1 MRLIMLPPKSD
12 LIVCCAHPAYQIHNE
27 LAARNAGISSF
38 PVRVREELAEKVRG
52 ADVLVISGFWSN
64 DLLAAAPKLKFIQSI
79 GAGTDQ
85 FDRDLLRARG
95 VRLASAQGVNERA
108 VSQHA
113 MALILAMARRL
124 PEPRDNQA
132 RHLWRGMISDLTQR
146 EDELTGK
153 TLVIIGLGR
162 IGGRLARLAKAFDM
176 EVIGVRRNPNA
187 GASGADSVH
196 HFDQLPEL
204 LPRADFVALTCPL
217 TPETQNI
224 IDAGALAR
232 MKRTAVL
239 VNAARGKCVDE
250 TALVAAVQ
258 RGDISGAAID
268 VTAEEPLASVSPLWN
283 LPNVFITPH
292 TAGETRRYEKN
303 VVDIL
308 IENLDRLWRGDSTLQ
323 NQIV

>member
-1 MRLIMLPPKSD
+1 MMLPSKSD
-12 LIVCCAHPAYQIHNE
+12 LIVCCAHSAYQIHNE
-27 LAARNAGISSF
+27 LAARNAGIKSF
-38 PVRVREELAEKVRG
+38 PIAVRDELPQRLGE
-52 ADVLVISGFWSN
+52 ADVLVVSGFWRN
-64 DLLAAAPKLKFIQSI
+64 DLLEAAPKLKFIQSI

-85 FDRDLLRARG
+85 FDRGLLRERG

-124 PEPRDNQA
+124 PEARDNQA
-132 RHLWRGMISDLTQR
+132 RHLWRGMISDLTRR

-153 TLVIIGLGR
+153 TLMIIGLGR

-176 EVIGVRRNPNA
+176 EVIGVRRDPGA
-187 GASGADSVH
+187 GANGADSVH
-196 HFDQLPEL
+196 RFDRLPEL

-217 TPETQNI
+217 TPETKNI
-224 IDAGALAR
+224 IDADALAR
-232 MKRTAVL
+232 MKRGAVL

-250 TALVAAVQ
+250 DARVAALR

-268 VTAEEPLASVSPLWN
+268 VTAEEPLASSSPLWD
-283 LPNVFITPH
+283 LPNVFVTPH
-292 TAGETRRYEKN
+292 TAGETRSYEKN

-308 IENLDRLWRGDSTLQ
+308 IENLNRLWRGETSLQ

>member
-1 MRLIMLPPKSD
+1 MLPAKSD
-12 LIVCCAHPAYQIHNE
+12 LIVCCAHPAYQIHEE
-27 LAARNAGISSF
+27 LAARNAGIGSF
-38 PVRVREELAEKVRG
+38 PVRVREELPQKLGE
-52 ADVLVISGFWSN
+52 ADVLVISGFWHN
-64 DLLAAAPKLKFIQSI
+64 DLLASAPKLQFIQSI

-85 FDRDLLRARG
+85 FDRDLLRERG

-124 PEPRDNQA
+124 PEARDNQA
-132 RHLWRGMISDLTQR
+132 RHFWRGMISDLTER

-153 TLVIIGLGR
+153 TLLIIGLGR

-176 EVIGVRRNPNA
+176 EVIGVRRDPGA
-187 GASGADSVH
+187 GLNGADSVH
-196 HFDQLPEL
+196 RFDRLPEL
-204 LPRADFVALTCPL
+204 LPRGDVVALTCPL

-224 IDAGALAR
+224 IYAGALAR
-232 MKRTAVL
+232 MKRSAVL

-250 TALVAAVQ
+250 GALLTALQ
-258 RGDISGAAID
+258 GGNISGAAID
-268 VTAEEPLASVSPLWN
+268 VTADEPLPATSRLWD

-292 TAGETRRYEKN
+292 TAGETRSYERN

-308 IENLDRLWRGDSTLQ
+308 IDNLDRLWRGEKMLR

>member
-1 MRLIMLPPKSD
+1 MRDELPQR
-12 LIVCCAHPAYQIHNE
+12 LGE
-27 LAARNAGISSF
+27 
-38 PVRVREELAEKVRG
+38 
-52 ADVLVISGFWSN
+52 ADVLVVSGFWRN
-64 DLLAAAPKLKFIQSI
+64 DLLEAAPKLKFIQSI

-85 FDRDLLRARG
+85 FDRGLLRERG

-124 PEPRDNQA
+124 PEARDNQA
-132 RHLWRGMISDLTQR
+132 RHVWRGMISDHTQR
-146 EDELTGK
+146 EDELTGR

-176 EVIGVRRNPNA
+176 EVIGVRRDPRA
-187 GASGADSVH
+187 GANGADSVH
-196 HFDQLPEL
+196 RVDQLPEL

-217 TPETQNI
+217 TPETRNI
-224 IDAGALAR
+224 IDAGALVR
-232 MKRTAVL
+232 MKRSAVL
-239 VNAARGKCVDE
+239 VNVARGNCVDE
-250 TALVAAVQ
+250 GALLAALQ

-268 VTAEEPLASVSPLWN
+268 VTAEEPLAFSSPLWD
-283 LPNVFITPH
+283 LPNVFVTPH
-292 TAGETRRYEKN
+292 TAGETRSYEKN

-308 IENLDRLWRGDSTLQ
+308 IENLDRLWRGEAALQ

>member
-1 MRLIMLPPKSD
+1 MLPPKSD

-27 LAARNAGISSF
+27 LAARNAGIKSF
-38 PVRVREELAEKVRG
+38 QVNVRDELRERVGE

-64 DLLAAAPKLKFIQSI
+64 DLLEAAPKLKFIQSI

-85 FDRDLLRARG
+85 FDRGLLHARG

-113 MALILAMARRL
+113 MALILAIARRL
-124 PEPRDNQA
+124 PEARDNQA
-132 RHLWRGMISDLTQR
+132 RRHWRGMISDLAQR

-176 EVIGVRRNPNA
+176 EVIGVRRDPNA
-187 GASGADSVH
+187 GANGADSVH
-196 HFDQLPEL
+196 RFDRLPEL

-232 MKRTAVL
+232 MKPTAAL

-250 TALVAAVQ
+250 GALVAALQ
-258 RGDISGAAID
+258 RGDIGGAAID
-268 VTAEEPLASVSPLWN
+268 VTVEEPLPSVSPLWN
-283 LPNVFITPH
+283 LPNVLITPH
-292 TAGETRRYEKN
+292 TAGETRSYEKN

-308 IENLDRLWRGDSTLQ
+308 TENLDRLWRGETTLQ

>member
-1 MRLIMLPPKSD
+1 MLPPKSD
-12 LIVCCAHPAYQIHNE
+12 LIVCCAHPAYQIHDE
-27 LAARNAGISSF
+27 LAARDAGIRSF
-38 PVRVREELAEKVRG
+38 PVRLRDELAQEVKE

-64 DLLAAAPKLKFIQSI
+64 DLLASAPKLKFIQSI

-95 VRLASAQGVNERA
+95 VRLASAHGVNERA

-124 PEPRDNQA
+124 PEARDNQA
-132 RHLWRGMISDLTQR
+132 RRLWRGMISDLAQR

-176 EVIGVRRNPNA
+176 EVIGVRRDPGA
-187 GASGADSVH
+187 GTNGADSVH
-196 HFDQLPEL
+196 RFDRLPEL
-204 LPRADFVALTCPL
+204 LPRGDFVALTCPL
-217 TPETQNI
+217 TAETQNI

-250 TALVAAVQ
+250 GALVAALQ
-258 RGDISGAAID
+258 RGAISGAAID
-268 VTAEEPLASVSPLWN
+268 VTAEEPLPSVSPLWN
-283 LPNVFITPH
+283 LPNVFIKPH
-292 TAGETRRYEKN
+292 TAGETCSYEEN

-308 IENLDRLWRGDSTLQ
+308 IENLDRLWRGETTLQ
-323 NQIV
+323 NHIV

>member
-1 MRLIMLPPKSD
+1 MLPSKND
-12 LIVCCAHPAYQIHNE
+12 VIVCCAHPAYQIHDE
-27 LAARNAGISSF
+27 LASRKAGIKSF
-38 PVRVREELAEKVRG
+38 PVRVRDELPQRVRE

-64 DLLAAAPKLKFIQSI
+64 DLLGLAPKLEFIQSI

-85 FDRDLLRARG
+85 FDRGLLRARS

-124 PEPRDNQA
+124 PEARDNQA
-132 RHLWRGMISDLTQR
+132 RHLWRGMISDLSQR

-176 EVIGVRRNPNA
+176 EVIGVRRDPNA
-187 GASGADSVH
+187 GANGADSVH
-196 HFDQLPEL
+196 RLDRLPEL

-232 MKRTAVL
+232 MKRTVVL

-250 TALVAAVQ
+250 GSLIAALQ

-268 VTAEEPLASVSPLWN
+268 VTAEEPLPSTSPLWN

-308 IENLDRLWRGDSTLQ
+308 TENLDRLWRGETTLQ

>member
-1 MRLIMLPPKSD
+1 MLPSKSD

-27 LAARNAGISSF
+27 LAARNAGIRSF
-38 PVRVREELAEKVRG
+38 PIAVRDELPQRLGE
-52 ADVLVISGFWSN
+52 ADVLVISGFWRN
-64 DLLAAAPKLKFIQSI
+64 ELLAAAPKLKFIQSI

-85 FDRDLLRARG
+85 FDRGLLRERG

-124 PEPRDNQA
+124 PEARDNQA
-132 RHLWRGMISDLTQR
+132 RRLWRGMISDLTQR

-176 EVIGVRRNPNA
+176 EVIGVRRDPGA
-187 GASGADSVH
+187 GANGADSVH
-196 HFDQLPEL
+196 RFDRLPEL

-217 TPETQNI
+217 TPETTNI

-232 MKRTAVL
+232 MKRGSVL

-250 TALVAAVQ
+250 DALVAALA

-268 VTAEEPLASVSPLWN
+268 VTAEEPLASSSPLWS
-283 LPNVFITPH
+283 LPNVFVTPH
-292 TAGETRRYEKN
+292 TAGETRSYEKN

-308 IENLDRLWRGDSTLQ
+308 IENLDRLWRGETALQ

>member
-1 MRLIMLPPKSD
+1 MLPSKSD

-27 LAARNAGISSF
+27 LAARNAGIRSF
-38 PVRVREELAEKVRG
+38 PIAVRDELPQRLGE
-52 ADVLVISGFWSN
+52 ADVLVISGFWRN
-64 DLLAAAPKLKFIQSI
+64 DLLEAAPKLKFIQSI

-85 FDRDLLRARG
+85 FDRGLLRERG

-124 PEPRDNQA
+124 PEARDNQA
-132 RHLWRGMISDLTQR
+132 RHFWRGMISDLAQR

-176 EVIGVRRNPNA
+176 EVIGVRRDPGA
-187 GASGADSVH
+187 GANGADSVH
-196 HFDQLPEL
+196 RFDRLPEL

-217 TPETQNI
+217 TPETTNI

-232 MKRTAVL
+232 MKRGTVL

-250 TALVAAVQ
+250 GALVAALQ

-268 VTAEEPLASVSPLWN
+268 VTAEEPLASSSPLWD
-283 LPNVFITPH
+283 LPNVLVTPH
-292 TAGETRRYEKN
+292 TAGETRSYEKN

-308 IENLDRLWRGDSTLQ
+308 IENLDRLWRGETALQ

>member
-1 MRLIMLPPKSD
+1 MLPPKND
-12 LIVCCAHPAYQIHNE
+12 VTICCAHPAYQIHDE
-27 LAARNAGISSF
+27 LASRKAGVRSF
-38 PVRVREELAEKVRG
+38 PVRVRDELAQKVRE

-64 DLLAAAPKLKFIQSI
+64 DLLEAAPKVKFIQSI

-85 FDRDLLRARG
+85 FDRSLLRARG

-124 PEPRDNQA
+124 PEARDNQG
-132 RHLWRGMISDLTQR
+132 RHVWRGMISDRSQR

-153 TLVIIGLGR
+153 TLVIVGLGR

-176 EVIGVRRNPNA
+176 EVIGVRRDPSA
-187 GASGADSVH
+187 GANGADSVH
-196 HFDQLPEL
+196 RFDRLPEL

-224 IDAGALAR
+224 IDGGALAR
-232 MKRTAVL
+232 MKRAVVL

-250 TALVAAVQ
+250 SALIAALQ
-258 RGDISGAAID
+258 SGGISGAAID
-268 VTAEEPLASVSPLWN
+268 VTADEPLPSSSKLWD

-308 IENLDRLWRGDSTLQ
+308 IDNLGRLWRGETALH
-323 NQIV
+323 NEIV

>member
-1 MRLIMLPPKSD
+1 MLPSKTD
-12 LIVCCAHPAYQIHNE
+12 LVVCCAHPAYQIHTE
-27 LAARNAGISSF
+27 LAARNAGIRSF
-38 PVRVREELAEKVRG
+38 PVTVRDELAQRLSE
-52 ADVLVISGFWSN
+52 ADVLVISGFWRN
-64 DLLAAAPKLKFIQSI
+64 DLLEAAPKLKFIQSI

-85 FDRDLLRARG
+85 FDRALLGARG

-113 MALILAMARRL
+113 MALILALARRL
-124 PEPRDNQA
+124 PEARDNQA
-132 RHLWRGMISDLTQR
+132 RHHWRGMISDLTQR

-176 EVIGVRRNPNA
+176 EVIGVRRDPA
-187 GASGADSVH
+187 EGANGADSVH
-196 HFDQLPEL
+196 RFDRLPEL

-250 TALVAAVQ
+250 GALVAALQ

-268 VTAEEPLASVSPLWN
+268 VTAEEPLASSSPLWD
-283 LPNVFITPH
+283 LPNVFVTPH
-292 TAGETRRYEKN
+292 TAGETRSYERN

-308 IENLDRLWRGDSTLQ
+308 IENLDRLWRGETALQ

>member
-1 MRLIMLPPKSD
+1 MLPSKSD
-12 LIVCCAHPAYQIHNE
+12 LTVCCAHPAYRIHDE
-27 LAARNAGISSF
+27 LTSRNAGIRSF
-38 PVRVREELAEKVRG
+38 PVRMRDELPQRLGE
-52 ADVLVISGFWSN
+52 ADVLVISGFWRN
-64 DLLAAAPKLKFIQSI
+64 DLLEAAPKLKFIQSI

-85 FDRDLLRARG
+85 FDRGLLRGRG
-95 VRLASAQGVNERA
+95 IRLASAQGVNERA

-124 PEPRDNQA
+124 PEARDNQA
-132 RHLWRGMISDLTQR
+132 RHIWRGMISDLTQR
-146 EDELTGK
+146 EDELTGR

-176 EVIGVRRNPNA
+176 EVIGVRRDPGA
-187 GASGADSVH
+187 GANGADTVH
-196 HFDQLPEL
+196 RVDQLPEL

-224 IDAGALAR
+224 IDAGALVR
-232 MKRTAVL
+232 MKRSAVL

-250 TALVAAVQ
+250 GALLAALQ

-268 VTAEEPLASVSPLWN
+268 VTAEEPLAFSSLLWD
-283 LPNVFITPH
+283 LPNVFVTPH
-292 TAGETRRYEKN
+292 TAGETRSYEKN

-308 IENLDRLWRGDSTLQ
+308 IENLDRLWRGEAALQ

>member
-1 MRLIMLPPKSD
+1 MLHPKND
-12 LIVCCAHPAYQIHNE
+12 VTICCAHPAYQIHDE
-27 LAARNAGISSF
+27 LASRKAGVRSF
-38 PVRVREELAEKVRG
+38 PVRVRDELAQKVRE

-64 DLLAAAPKLKFIQSI
+64 DLLEAAPKVKFIQSI

-85 FDRDLLRARG
+85 FDRSLLRARG

-124 PEPRDNQA
+124 PEARDNQG
-132 RHLWRGMISDLTQR
+132 RHVWRGMISDRSQR

-153 TLVIIGLGR
+153 TLVIVGLGR

-176 EVIGVRRNPNA
+176 EVIGVRRDPSA
-187 GASGADSVH
+187 GANGADSVH
-196 HFDQLPEL
+196 RFDRLPEL

-224 IDAGALAR
+224 IDGGALAR
-232 MKRTAVL
+232 MKRAVVL

-250 TALVAAVQ
+250 SALIAALQ
-258 RGDISGAAID
+258 SGGISGAAID
-268 VTAEEPLASVSPLWN
+268 VTADEPLPSSSKLWD

-308 IENLDRLWRGDSTLQ
+308 IDNLGRLWRGETALH
-323 NQIV
+323 NEIV